1 METNNSQQV
10 LAQQSMAI
18 SPVAIHPP
26 VRYCL
31 YARKST
37 EQEEKQILSIDS
49 QIKEMLEIAQRE
61 NLQVVEIR
69 KESHSAKAS
78 GQRPVYNQ
86 LIADIKTGIF
96 NGIITWAPDRLS
108 RNAGD
113 LGAVIDLMD
122 QKLLLEIRTYSQRFA
137 DSPNEKFLLM
147 ILGSQ
152 AKLENDNRSINIKRG
167 MRARVEMGYWPCVAP
182 TGYSNENLKDKPGS
196 VVLDPIRAPVIKQMF
211 EKIALSG
218 WSGRKVYIWLKHDLK
233 FVTRHRKAISL
244 GNIYLILRN
253 TFYYGEVEYPQGS
266 KNWYHGKHQPIITK
280 ELFDQVQAKLKQKS
294 DTKQSYGKE
303 FAFTKLIKCGLCG
316 SNITADEKFKELKNG
331 TTAKYVYYGCNRSKD
346 HDCKSGYIKEEQLLE
361 QLLKIIDQV
370 DLDQLGIKEKLQHE
384 LERFNKFRYG
394 VLGLSKEDQLQQTEI
409 DCKNYARYILKE
421 GAIAEKR
428 ELLGCMRSGLVF
440 SEGKIILD
448 VP

>member
-1 METNNSQQV
+1 METDNLKQV
-10 LAQQSMAI
+10 LMPQSAAVSTSTI
-18 SPVAIHPP
+18 
-26 VRYCL
+26 RYCL

-49 QIKEMLEIAQRE
+49 QIKEMLQIAQRE

-69 KESHSAKAS
+69 RESHSAKAS

-86 LIADIKTGIF
+86 LIADIKAGIF

-122 QKLLLEIRTYSQRFA
+122 QKLLLEIRTYSQKFA

-167 MRARVEMGYWPCVAP
+167 MRTRVEMGYWPCVAP
-182 TGYSNENLKDKPGS
+182 TGYINENLRDKPGS
-196 VVLDPIRAPVIKQMF
+196 VILDPIRAPIIKQMF
-211 EKIALSG
+211 EKIADSG
-218 WSGRKVYIWLKHDLK
+218 WSGRKVYVWLKHDLK
-233 FVTRHRKAISL
+233 FVTRHGKFISL
-244 GNIYLILRN
+244 GNIYIILRN
-253 TFYYGEVEYPQGS
+253 SFYYGIVEYPQGS

-280 ELFDQVQAKLKQKS
+280 ELFDQVQKRLKQKS
-294 DTKQSYGKE
+294 DIKQSYGKE

-316 SNITADEKFKELKNG
+316 SSITADEKFKELKNG
-331 TTAKYVYYGCNRSKD
+331 TIGRYVYYGCNRSKD
-346 HDCKSGYIKEEQLLE
+346 QACKSGYIKEDHLLD

-370 DLDQLGIKEKLQHE
+370 DLDQLGIKEKIQRE

-394 VLGLSKEDQLQQTEI
+394 VLGLFKEEQLKQTEI
-409 DCKNYARYILKE
+409 DCRNYARYILNE
-421 GAIAEKR
+421 GSIPEKR
-428 ELLGCMRSGLVF
+428 ELLGCIRSGLVF
-440 SEGKIILD
+440 RGKEICL
-448 VP
+448 VS